1 MIKLL
6 LILLVVLVVA
16 YFLLPD
22 RMFSPGRGR
31 ARYILDQFVLQNGG
45 SSGDTDSEEL
55 VSRIGSRL
63 SAPAGDRLKDVDF
76 LVVRS
81 AVPNACAIGVHHV
94 CVTEGLIELLDKR
107 ETLLAPIVAHEL
119 GHILAGH
126 AARRWKDHIFLTGF
140 LYLVILVFRS
150 PWLINALGLGKSL
163 ALSKFSRVQE
173 FEADASS
180 LWLCRWAGYD
190 PRDTAEAL
198 RRVGAWYENKQ
209 ATDPI
214 SQYFASHPPTDL
226 RIEEIDRLAREME
239 QNPS

>member
-6 LILLVVLVVA
+6 LILMIVLVVA

-22 RMFSPGRGR
+22 RLFSPGRGR
-31 ARYILDQFVLQNGG
+31 ARYILDQLVLQNGG
-45 SSGDTDSEEL
+45 ACADATSEAL

-63 SAPAGDRLKDVDF
+63 SAPAGDRLRDVDF
-76 LVVRS
+76 SVVRS

-94 CVTEGLIELLDKR
+94 CVTEGLIELLDRR

-140 LYLVILVFRS
+140 LYLAVFVLRS

-163 ALSKFSRVQE
+163 ALSTFSRAQE

-190 PRDTAEAL
+190 PRQAAEAL

-214 SQYFASHPPTDL
+214 SQYFASHPPIEL
-226 RIEEIDRLAREME
+226 RVEEVERMAKEIED
-239 QNPS
+239 PPT